1 VANEPAV
8 LHSVRIS
15 RDVWARLAR
24 AVAVLV
30 KSEVGGR
37 AIALF
42 AAMFVLLLVV
52 NGMNVVNSYVGRD
65 FMTSIES
72 HDPKGF
78 FKYAMLYAGVF
89 AASTL
94 TTVLAR
100 FAEERL
106 DLLWRRFL
114 TNLSMQSYLGDRI
127 YYRLQGDD
135 QVTNP
140 DQRISEDIRFFST
153 TALSFVVLLTNGAL
167 TAIAFS
173 GVLWAISPLLFA
185 TAYGYAIVGTLV
197 TFVLAR
203 PLVDLNYAQA
213 DREADLRS
221 DLIHLRENADPI
233 ALLGREE
240 RLRTRMSRRL
250 ESLVANTKRVI
261 AVNRNVG
268 FFTTGYQY
276 AVQLIPIVI
285 VAPLYFRNQVEFGVI
300 TQSAMA
306 FSQLVGAISILITQ
320 FQSISSFAAVLSR
333 LSGMAEAMDQLR
345 AEPVSELVIREDES
359 RLAFEG
365 VQLVDTEKQP
375 LVKDLGVQIAQGT
388 QRVSVIGNAGA
399 RFALFR
405 ASAGLWPGAS
415 GTLMRPPGEKVLF
428 VTERPYLPP
437 GTLREVLLRNFEQ
450 HDVGEEEMTAALRE
464 LGVDGVL
471 ERTGGFDVEQNWS
484 ELFSLGE
491 QQLVAVARLL
501 LAPPLFAF
509 LDRPSSALDDD
520 QRKLVLRVLAERS
533 ISALV
538 FEDCEPCDPCD
549 AVLDLKDDATWEYR
563 RHENDNDSPSN
574 DRGN

>member
-1 VANEPAV
+1 VAEPEAGAP
-8 LHSVRIS
+8 HSVRIN
-15 RDVWARLAR
+15 RDTWVRLGR
-24 AVAVLV
+24 AVTTLLR
-30 KSEVGGR
+30 SEVGGR
-37 AIALF
+37 ATALF
-42 AAMFVLLLVV
+42 VTMFLLLLAV

-78 FKYAMLYAGVF
+78 VKYAILYAIVFGV
-89 AASTL
+89 STL

-106 DLLWRRFL
+106 DLLWRRWL

-127 YYRLQGDD
+127 YYRLQGATD
-135 QVTNP
+135 VTNP

-173 GVLWAISPLLFA
+173 GVLWAISPVLFGV
-185 TAYGYAIVGTLV
+185 AYVYSIAGTLI
-197 TFVLAR
+197 TWMLAR
-203 PLVDLNYAQA
+203 SLVNLNYAQS

-240 RLRTRMSRRL
+240 RLRTRMLRRL
-250 ESLVANTKRVI
+250 EALVANTKRVI

-276 AVQLIPIVI
+276 AVQLIPILI
-285 VAPLYFRNQVEFGVI
+285 VAPLYFRGQVEFGVI

-333 LSGMAEAMDQLR
+333 LSGMAERMDQLR
-345 AEPVSELVIREDES
+345 KEPVSELVIREDES
-359 RLAFEG
+359 KIAFEG
-365 VQLVDTEKQP
+365 LQLVDADKQP
-375 LVKDLGVQIAQGT
+375 LVKDLGVEIAHGT
-388 QRVSVIGNAGA
+388 RRVSVIGNAAA

-415 GTLMRPPGEKVLF
+415 GTLLRPPGEKVLF

-437 GTLREVLLRNFEQ
+437 GTLREILLRNFVQ
-450 HDVGEEEMTAALRE
+450 DTLGEDEMTAALRE

-471 ERTGGFDVEQNWS
+471 ERTGGFDTEQNWS
-484 ELFSLGE
+484 EFFALGE

-501 LAPPLFAF
+501 LAAPLFAF
-509 LDRPSSALDDD
+509 LDRPSSAFDEE
-520 QRKLVLRVLAERS
+520 QRQLVLRVLENRK
-533 ISALV
+533 ITALV

-549 AVLDLKDDATWEYR
+549 AVLDLKDDATWEWR
-563 RHENDNDSPSN
+563 LQDQPRAEKAS
-574 DRGN
+574 